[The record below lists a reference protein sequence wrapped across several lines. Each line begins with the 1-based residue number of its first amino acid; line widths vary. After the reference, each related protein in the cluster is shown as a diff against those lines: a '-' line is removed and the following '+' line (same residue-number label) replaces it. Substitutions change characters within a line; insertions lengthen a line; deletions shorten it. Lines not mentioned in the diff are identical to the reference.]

1 MKRVL
6 SILIILGALAS
17 SVYLFYQYTNYENS
31 KKDRNNS
38 ITELNNEKENL
49 LNEEKEL
56 QEKINQIKEDNK
68 DKIMEYEKWQKDVE
82 EVNSYIQ

>member
-1 MKRVL
+1 MKKVL
-6 SILIILGALAS
+6 SVLIVLCALAS
-17 SVYLFYQYTNYENS
+17 SVYLFYQYNDYENS
-31 KKDRNNS
+31 KKDRDSS
-38 ITELNNEKENL
+38 ITKLNNEKEKL

-56 QEKINQIKEDNK
+56 QEKIEKLKEENK